1 MPESK
6 LRTLSVD
13 FAVQILNANKANQY
27 SKRRREMKKL
37 LLFTLLATTLNVLA
51 HFPIGVNTDE
61 SRGFISNVDFA
72 PLQLGVGFFDRWQL
86 YDGKVNTFASFGCLG
101 LMQESAVISFSL
113 VSGIKKNYFLQCG
126 LTACTEKNYF
136 LSVSLINLIEHNYG
150 LQIGVGN
157 FSTHNSGIQIGMFNT
172 GGFLQLG
179 LLNYNPK
186 SYIPFMPLSNFD
198 MGKKE

>member
-1 MPESK
+1 
-6 LRTLSVD
+6 
-13 FAVQILNANKANQY
+13 
-27 SKRRREMKKL
+27 MKKT
-37 LLFTLLATTLNVLA
+37 LLFILLATTLNVFA
-51 HFPIGVNTDE
+51 HFPIAVNTDE

-101 LMQESAVISFSL
+101 LMQESAVISFSP

-157 FSTHNSGIQIGMFNT
+157 FSTHNSGIQIGIFNT

-179 LLNYNPK
+179 LLNYNPR
-186 SYIPFMPLSNFD
+186 SYIPWLPLVNWD
-198 MGKKE
+198 MGREE